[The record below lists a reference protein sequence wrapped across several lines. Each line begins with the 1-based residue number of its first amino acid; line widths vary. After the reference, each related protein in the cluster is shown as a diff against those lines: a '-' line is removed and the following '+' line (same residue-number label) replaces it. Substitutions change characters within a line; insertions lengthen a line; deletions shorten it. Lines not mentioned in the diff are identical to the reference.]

1 MSNMKR
7 LIIDCDPGNGVA
19 GANVDDGLAL
29 ALALAAPEIS
39 LELITTVSGNTPS
52 EVGYAVASDLIARLG
67 MSVEVARGAS
77 RALIEPSA
85 PWREHLDHKVDKVG
99 LRHLWNGVSAPQINA
114 ATAPLAV
121 HKMGELICNNPGEI
135 TLIAIGPLT
144 NVALALQ
151 LYPQMAAA
159 VKEIVIMGGVFNVE
173 GYLKD
178 TNFGVDPEAAHAVL
192 TSGANIILVPMDVT
206 TQTMMTHQDL
216 DKLATCNNR
225 LSDFLVETIRPW
237 MDFSMQT
244 RNLPGCWIHDVLT
257 VALLLEPALVS
268 GVEDYVD
275 VSLSGLS
282 RGRTLRYGPEN
293 LRLTVNVEPPRGKP
307 VMILQ
312 TVDNEALLALI
323 DKSIRQ
329 FS

>member
-1 MSNMKR
+1 MRNMKR

-52 EVGYAVASDLIARLG
+52 EVGYAVASDLVARLG

-121 HKMGELICNNPGEI
+121 HKIGELICSNPGEI

-192 TSGANIILVPMDVT
+192 TCGAKIILVPMDVT

-216 DKLATCNNR
+216 DKLATCDNR
-225 LSDFLVETIRPW
+225 LSDFLVATIRPW

-257 VALLLEPALVS
+257 VALLLEPTLVN

-293 LRLTVNVEPPRGKP
+293 LRLTVNVEPPQGKP
-307 VMILQ
+307 VTILQ
-312 TVDNEALLALI
+312 TVDNEALLAFI
-323 DKSIRQ
+323 DKNIRQ
-329 FS
+329 LS

>member
-29 ALALAAPEIS
+29 ALALTAREIT

-135 TLIAIGPLT
+135 TLISIGPLT

-178 TNFGVDPEAAHAVL
+178 TNFGIDPEAAHAVL

-323 DKSIRQ
+323 DKNIRQ

>member
-1 MSNMKR
+1 MKR

-52 EVGYAVASDLIARLG
+52 EVGYAVASDLVARLG

-121 HKMGELICNNPGEI
+121 HKMGELICSNPGEI

-159 VKEIVIMGGVFNVE
+159 VKQIVIMGGVFNVE

-192 TSGANIILVPMDVT
+192 TCGAKIILVPMDVT

-216 DKLATCNNR
+216 DKLATCDNR
-225 LSDFLVETIRPW
+225 LSDFLVATIRPW

-257 VALLLEPALVS
+257 VALLLEPTLVN

-293 LRLTVNVEPPRGKP
+293 LRLTVNVEPPQGKP
-307 VMILQ
+307 VTILQ

-323 DKSIRQ
+323 DKNIRQ
-329 FS
+329 LS

>member
-1 MSNMKR
+1 MKR

-52 EVGYAVASDLIARLG
+52 EVGYAVASDLVARLG

-178 TNFGVDPEAAHAVL
+178 TNFGIDPEAAHAVL

-206 TQTMMTHQDL
+206 TQTMMTHQNL

-323 DKSIRQ
+323 DKNIRQ

>member
-1 MSNMKR
+1 MRNMKR

-52 EVGYAVASDLIARLG
+52 EVGYAVASDLVARLG

-121 HKMGELICNNPGEI
+121 HKMGELICSNPGEI

-159 VKEIVIMGGVFNVE
+159 VKQIVIMGGVFNVE

-192 TSGANIILVPMDVT
+192 TCGAKIILVPMDVT

-216 DKLATCNNR
+216 DKLATCDNR
-225 LSDFLVETIRPW
+225 LSDFLVATIRPW

-257 VALLLEPALVS
+257 VALLLEPTLVN

-293 LRLTVNVEPPRGKP
+293 LRLTVNVEPPQGKP
-307 VMILQ
+307 VTILQ

-323 DKSIRQ
+323 DKNIRQ
-329 FS
+329 LS

>member
-1 MSNMKR
+1 MKR

-52 EVGYAVASDLIARLG
+52 EVGYAVASDLVARLG

-159 VKEIVIMGGVFNVE
+159 VKQIVIMGGVFNVE

-192 TSGANIILVPMDVT
+192 TCGAKIILVPMDVT

-216 DKLATCNNR
+216 DKLATCDNR
-225 LSDFLVETIRPW
+225 LSDFLVATIRPW

-257 VALLLEPALVS
+257 VALLLESTLVN

-293 LRLTVNVEPPRGKP
+293 LRLTVNVEPPQGKP
-307 VMILQ
+307 VTILQ

-323 DKSIRQ
+323 DKNIRQ
-329 FS
+329 LS

>member
-1 MSNMKR
+1 MRNMKR

-52 EVGYAVASDLIARLG
+52 EVGYAVASDLVARLG

-159 VKEIVIMGGVFNVE
+159 VKQIVIMGGVFNVE

-192 TSGANIILVPMDVT
+192 TCGAKIILVPMDVT

-216 DKLATCNNR
+216 DKLATCDNR
-225 LSDFLVETIRPW
+225 LSDFLVATIRPW

-257 VALLLEPALVS
+257 VALLLESTLVN

-293 LRLTVNVEPPRGKP
+293 LRLTVNVEPPQGKP
-307 VMILQ
+307 VTILQ

-323 DKSIRQ
+323 DKNIRQ
-329 FS
+329 LS

>member
-1 MSNMKR
+1 MKR

-323 DKSIRQ
+323 DKNIRQ

>member
-1 MSNMKR
+1 MKR

-67 MSVEVARGAS
+67 MFVEVARGAS

-323 DKSIRQ
+323 DKNIRQ

>member
-323 DKSIRQ
+323 DKNIRQ

>member
-1 MSNMKR
+1 MINMKR

-52 EVGYAVASDLIARLG
+52 EVGYAVASDLVARLG

-178 TNFGVDPEAAHAVL
+178 TNFGIDPEAAHAVL

-206 TQTMMTHQDL
+206 TQTMMTHQNL

-323 DKSIRQ
+323 DKNIRQ

>member
-1 MSNMKR
+1 MRNMKR

-52 EVGYAVASDLIARLG
+52 EVGYAVASDLVARLG

-121 HKMGELICNNPGEI
+121 HKIGELICSNPGEI

-192 TSGANIILVPMDVT
+192 TCGAKIILVPMDVT

-216 DKLATCNNR
+216 DKLATCDNR
-225 LSDFLVETIRPW
+225 LSDFLVATIRPW

-257 VALLLEPALVS
+257 VALLLEPTLVN

-293 LRLTVNVEPPRGKP
+293 LRLTVNVEPPQGKP
-307 VMILQ
+307 VTILQ

-323 DKSIRQ
+323 DKNIRQ
-329 FS
+329 LS

>member
-52 EVGYAVASDLIARLG
+52 EVGYAVASDLVTRLG

-121 HKMGELICNNPGEI
+121 HKMGELICNNPSEI

-151 LYPQMAAA
+151 LYPQMAEA

-178 TNFGVDPEAAHAVL
+178 TNFGVDPEAAHAVV
-192 TSGANIILVPMDVT
+192 TCGAKIILVPMDVT

-216 DKLATCNNR
+216 DKLATCDNR
-225 LSDFLVETIRPW
+225 LSDFLVATIRPW

-257 VALLLEPALVS
+257 VALLLEPSLVN

-293 LRLTVNVEPPRGKP
+293 LRLTVNVEPPQGKP
-307 VMILQ
+307 VTILQ

-323 DKSIRQ
+323 DKNIRQ
-329 FS
+329 LS